1 MKKKTADVGEM
12 REPSVFPRGTM
23 GRRSVRVLE
32 GGPQLPF
39 NPSRIPLSEPGFAS
53 CGALGRVKKESVSVG
68 QISTFLPC
76 HRPKEEACKASKL
89 SWKYSLPHGRGG
101 GSLAGPA
108 VRGQHILAVDVRNP
122 ARVCVCVFF
131 LSCDKDVLKKTRF
144 I

>member
-1 MKKKTADVGEM
+1 
-12 REPSVFPRGTM
+12 M

-53 CGALGRVKKESVSVG
+53 CTALGRVKKESVSVG
-68 QISTFLPC
+68 HISTFLPC

-101 GSLAGPA
+101 SVAGLA
-108 VRGQHILAVDVRNP
+108 VRGLHICVWAVSG
-122 ARVCVCVFF
+122 CGC
-131 LSCDKDVLKKTRF
+131 
-144 I
+144 